1 MEAQHHSPARP
12 SVDEDHR
19 WKLLACIF
27 RKKELA
33 VNGEAV
39 FTLEDHLLWRDQL
52 LAGEILRQRVGGQ
65 HLAAVLRDF
74 VWHERG
80 GGARTQAENAGAVG
94 RNHRRNL
101 DGFTVGDRLWRRATR
116 NRNPPDMAPVDIV
129 LVRRGDDPFPVA
141 AEGDVLYIEFARRE

>member
-65 HLAAVLRDF
+65 HLAGVLALEPRQRMLAPS
-74 VWHERG
+74 VVITGETSMVSPWVI
-80 GGARTQAENAGAVG
+80 AC
-94 RNHRRNL
+94 
-101 DGFTVGDRLWRRATR
+101 GDAPPATGTRQIWRRSTSSW
-116 NRNPPDMAPVDIV
+116 
-129 LVRRGDDPFPVA
+129 
-141 AEGDVLYIEFARRE
+141 FA